1 MVVHVTT
8 LLVLFS
14 VGIEIEIYPLQ
25 KGVLKDTSSPMG
37 YTTPCMLGVYW
48 VSVRRVVEKWVAI

>member
-1 MVVHVTT
+1 